1 MAVYLPPGFPFIPPP
16 PPPRSLWSPPPP
28 PTRHGQFSP
37 APRDN
42 NATSPGGVIAGV
54 VISVG
59 AFLLVLSFV
68 CSLCQGYRNS
78 RANAAAAA
86 ALAARPQA
94 PPQPQYWDNDE
105 HWLRRHRSDDL
116 VDDGDGPTRRARP
129 TAGLPSFTYNRAVR
143 HNVTGGGDEAATTCS
158 VCLGAFQAGETVRL
172 LPVCLHLYHVEC
184 IDPWLEAHST
194 CPLCRSG
201 TEDPTMHGDLLPPV

>member
-1 MAVYLPPGFPFIPPP
+1 
-16 PPPRSLWSPPPP
+16 
-28 PTRHGQFSP
+28 
-37 APRDN
+37 
-42 NATSPGGVIAGV
+42 
-54 VISVG
+54 
-59 AFLLVLSFV
+59 V

-143 HNVTGGGDEAATTCS
+143 HNVTGGGDDVLRVPRRVPGRGDGAAAAAVS
-158 VCLGAFQAGETVRL
+158 AP
-172 LPVCLHLYHVEC
+172 LPRRVH
-184 IDPWLEAHST
+184 
-194 CPLCRSG
+194 R
-201 TEDPTMHGDLLPPV
+201 PVA